1 MVSRTYTYILQAINT
16 TYKLFS
22 MLLSV
27 ALYGSPSES
36 MIGIL
41 FYSFPSYTCDNN
53 YETNRI

>member
-41 FYSFPSYTCDNN
+41 FL
-53 YETNRI
+53 